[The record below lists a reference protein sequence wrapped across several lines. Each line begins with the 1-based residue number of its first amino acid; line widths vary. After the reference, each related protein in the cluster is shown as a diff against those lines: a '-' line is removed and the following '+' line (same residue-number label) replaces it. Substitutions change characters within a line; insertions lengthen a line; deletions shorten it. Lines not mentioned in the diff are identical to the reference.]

1 MKLIQGMALAIAL
14 SAVGASTAA
23 ALEISEATH
32 ANYQEYLKTIGSTKR
47 GAFAVAADGYGSYY
61 TYCYD
66 GNCLSS
72 ALTQDALTSCKS
84 VTGKECLVM
93 AFGRNER
100 IEFTVVARR
109 TELKDDDAILANV
122 LDADRLKTLIVG
134 NTMQG
139 EYINHKKW
147 MEHYAPDGTLRGK
160 ADQLGAFTGSYELKG
175 NTICYHYQ
183 DNSDWDWCAQVSIV
197 GETIRFL
204 EDGKLVSD
212 ESNTRWLQGNPNN
225 L

>member
-1 MKLIQGMALAIAL
+1 MKLIRGMALAIAL
-14 SAVGASTAA
+14 SVVGASTAA

-47 GAFAVAADGYGSYY
+47 GAFAVASDDYGSYY

-66 GNCLSS
+66 VNCLSS
-72 ALTQDALTSCKS
+72 VLTQDALTSCKS
-84 VTGKECLVM
+84 VTGKECLLM

-100 IEFTVVARR
+100 IEFTVVSRR

-122 LDADRLKTLIVG
+122 LDANRLKTLIVG

-139 EYINHKKW
+139 EYINHNKW
-147 MEHYAPDGTLRGK
+147 MEHYAADGTLRGK
-160 ADQLGAFTGSYELKG
+160 ADQLGAFKGRYELKD
-175 NTICYHYQ
+175 NTICYHYEG
-183 DNSDWDWCAQVSIV
+183 NSDWDWCAQVSIV